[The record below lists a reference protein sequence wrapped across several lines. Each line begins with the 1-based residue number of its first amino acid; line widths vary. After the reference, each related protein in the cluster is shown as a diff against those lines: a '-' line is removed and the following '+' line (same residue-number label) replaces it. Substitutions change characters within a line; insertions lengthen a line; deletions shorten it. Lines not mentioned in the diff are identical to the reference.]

1 MRAVRAPA
9 SKQLFIIK
17 LPGAR
22 RTMLCAIF
30 FTFQNILGQAADR
43 CLLLAAKGDYLAIGL
58 KPTASNTALASSPVR

>member
-9 SKQLFIIK
+9 SEQLVIIK

-22 RTMLCAIF
+22 RTMLCAISF
-30 FTFQNILGQAADR
+30 RFQNILGQAAGR
-43 CLLLAAKGDYLAIGL
+43 RLPLTAQGDYWVIGL